1 MYHTTVLLNEAVEA
15 LDIKPDGI
23 YVDATFGGGGHSKLI
38 LEKLGTGGKLFG
50 FDQDDAAEQNAP
62 TDERFTFINHNFR
75 EIKHLLRFEGVK
87 QVDGILAD
95 LGVSSFQFD
104 TAERGFSYRFDA
116 DLDMRMNTSEKRTAA
131 DILNKTDAAGLQTIF
146 GEYGEVRNSRTL
158 ANAIVAARIHKPY
171 RRISDALAVIE
182 PQIIGPKMRYLSQV
196 FQALRI
202 EVNDEMG
209 ALKLLLQQSLEVLK
223 PGGILSV
230 ITFHSLEDRIVKNF
244 MKTGNSDG
252 ILQQDFFGN
261 STKYFNVITKKPIE
275 PSAAEIKA
283 NARSRSAKLRIAQK
297 ISL

>member
-1 MYHTTVLLNEAVEA
+1 MYHTTVLLKEAVEA
-15 LDIKPDGI
+15 LAVKPDGI
-23 YVDATFGGGGHSKLI
+23 YVDATFGGGGHSALI
-38 LEKLGTGGKLFG
+38 LEKLGAHGKLLG
-50 FDQDDAAEQNAP
+50 FDQDDAAEKNVPSDA
-62 TDERFTFINHNFR
+62 RFTFINHNFR
-75 EIKHLLRFEGVK
+75 ELKHLLRFEGIK

-116 DLDMRMNTSEKRTAA
+116 DLDMRMNTSDKRTAA
-131 DILNKTDAAGLQTIF
+131 DVLNKTDAVGLQTIF

-209 ALKLLLQQSLEVLK
+209 ALKLLLQQSLDILK
-223 PGGILSV
+223 PNGILSV

-261 STKYFNVITKKPIE
+261 TSKYFNVITKKPIE
-275 PSAAEIKA
+275 PSDAEIKA
-283 NARSRSAKLRIAQK
+283 NVRSRSAKLRVAQK
-297 ISL
+297 I